1 MSIQKK
7 VINNSFVDNNNY
19 YYYCKIDVPTRI
31 AATEDNDGLLTNKDL
46 LADKGDWILC
56 IYY

>member
-7 VINNSFVDNNNY
+7 VINSSFVNNNNN
-19 YYYCKIDVPTRI
+19 YYCKIDVPTRI

-46 LADKGDWILC
+46 LADKGDWILY